1 MSELLVWMRS
11 VVRGMMML
19 PFLVLLIGLLI
30 IVIQFTYRTVEYLS
44 NNLFDAPW
52 G

>member
-1 MSELLVWMRS
+1 MRDLLAFIRS

-19 PFLVLLIGLLI
+19 PFMVLLIGLLI
-30 IVIQFTYRTVEYLS
+30 IVIQFTYRAVEYLS
-44 NNLFDAPW
+44 NNLFDSPW